1 MTLRDIPGRVVAAFS
16 KRAALGLR
24 PIAAPLMIFIPLG
37 ALMGPNVLDV
47 ISYEALAH
55 LDVVVSIAL
64 ATLGVFIGI
73 AAGREVRESTRLLT
87 AATLEAGVTI
97 VVVTGALLFLLRT
110 WSLPLDLPIA
120 IAALALGVCAS
131 ASAAPPA
138 ELGGA
143 RAIQIAGRV
152 ADLDDVMPILLGGF
166 VLAVIRFGDDG
177 PAVTVLQT
185 IAIGVAVGV
194 SGWLLV
200 ERTAPAERAVFVLGS
215 VALLGG
221 AAAYLGM
228 SPLLCGM
235 AAGLL
240 WAATPGRSDA
250 VFAHELRKVQHP
262 IVVLLL
268 ITAGATLEVT
278 LAGIWLLA
286 PYIVFRL
293 AGKIL
298 GGWTASRVAPG
309 ITPSDLGAY
318 LIAPGVIGIA
328 FALNLHQTGSDA
340 GTAVVFAVSVG
351 AIASEAI
358 AVMVSPPAV
367 TR

>member
-1 MTLRDIPGRVVAAFS
+1 M
-16 KRAALGLR
+16 
-24 PIAAPLMIFIPLG
+24 
-37 ALMGPNVLDV
+37 
-47 ISYEALAH
+47 
-55 LDVVVSIAL
+55 
-64 ATLGVFIGI
+64 
-73 AAGREVRESTRLLT
+73 
-87 AATLEAGVTI
+87 AATLEAGITI
-97 VVVTGALLFLLRT
+97 LVVTGALVYLLGT

-120 IAALALGVCAS
+120 LAALALGVCAS

-138 ELGGA
+138 DLGDA
-143 RAIQIAGRV
+143 EAVQSAGRV

-166 VLAVIRFGDDG
+166 VLAIWRVDGDA
-177 PAVTVLQT
+177 PTIAVLQT
-185 IAIGVAVGV
+185 IAIGLAVGV

-221 AAAYLGM
+221 APAYLGM

-250 VFAHELRKVQHP
+250 VFADELRKVQHP

-268 ITAGATLEVT
+268 ITAGATLETT
-278 LAGIWLLA
+278 LAGVWLLA
-286 PYIVFRL
+286 PYVVFRM

-298 GGWTASRVAPG
+298 GGWSASRVAPG

-318 LIAPGVIGIA
+318 LLQPGVIGIA
-328 FALNLHQTGSDA
+328 FALNLHQTGLDA
-340 GTAVVFAVSVG
+340 GAALVFAVSVG

-358 AVMVSPPAV
+358 AVMVQPAAR